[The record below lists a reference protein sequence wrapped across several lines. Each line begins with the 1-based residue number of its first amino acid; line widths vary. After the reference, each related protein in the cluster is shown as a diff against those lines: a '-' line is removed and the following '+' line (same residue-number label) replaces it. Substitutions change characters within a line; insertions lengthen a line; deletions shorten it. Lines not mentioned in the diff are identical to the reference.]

1 MSKNSGTKSCDCSSE
16 SYMTSDKRT
25 CICNNIFNIIKY
37 AILPARHVNFL
48 ALTVLA
54 VH

>member
-1 MSKNSGTKSCDCSSE
+1 MSINYGTKSCDCSSD

-37 AILPARHVNFL
+37 AIIPAGHVNFL
-48 ALTVLA
+48 ALIVLA